1 MWWDVALFVLGLALG
16 GGAAFVIL
24 AILFAKGMRH

>member
-1 MWWDVALFVLGLALG
+1 MWWDVILFFLG
-16 GGAAFVIL
+16 GAIGGGVAFVIL